1 MENQKHMNLILDGD
15 EWALTQAMIALSIAV
30 LPMVA
35 LNLQGRKQASQLT
48 WMFAAEWNLAAV
60 EGGHWAKH
68 MSSGV
73 KVSSKHLGGE
83 R

>member
-1 MENQKHMNLILDGD
+1 
-15 EWALTQAMIALSIAV
+15 MIALSIAV

-60 EGGHWAKH
+60 EGGH
-68 MSSGV
+68 
-73 KVSSKHLGGE
+73 
-83 R
+83 